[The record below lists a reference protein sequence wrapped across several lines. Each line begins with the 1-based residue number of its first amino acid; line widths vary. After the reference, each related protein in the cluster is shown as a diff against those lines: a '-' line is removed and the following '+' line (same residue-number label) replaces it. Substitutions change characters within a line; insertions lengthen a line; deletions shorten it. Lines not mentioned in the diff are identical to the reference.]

1 MRDAAVKLA
10 LLPLLAAQGWRA
22 RKTARQLPEP
32 DGPREGVDGEGPPLR
47 LLVVGDS
54 SAAGVGVAHQRE
66 AITGRLVQALSQT
79 HRVAWRLNAVSGATT
94 AATLARL
101 TAEETGPFDVA
112 VVALGVN
119 DITKG
124 ATLRRWLGLQRELCE
139 RLRDDFGCAHVL
151 VSGVPP
157 IGSFPLLPD
166 PLRWV
171 LAEQGRRW
179 DRALISM
186 LDEMEGCHHVKAAE
200 SLDPHQMADDGFHP
214 GAEVYEMW
222 VDAILEQMRP
232 LL

>member
-22 RKTARQLPEP
+22 RKSARQLPEP
-32 DGPREGVDGEGPPLR
+32 DGPREGIDGEGPLLR
-47 LLVVGDS
+47 LLVLGDS

-66 AITGRLVQALSQT
+66 AIMGRLVQSLSQT
-79 HRVAWRLNAVSGATT
+79 LRVAWRLNAVSGATT
-94 AATLARL
+94 GATLARL
-101 TAEETGPFDVA
+101 TAEETGPFDMA

-124 ATLRRWLGLQRELCE
+124 ATLRRWLGQQRELCE
-139 RLRDDFGCAHVL
+139 RLRTDFGCAHVF

-179 DRALISM
+179 DRALIAM
-186 LDEMEGCHHVKAAE
+186 LDGMDGCHHVKAAE
-200 SLDPHQMADDGFHP
+200 SLAPDQMAEDGFHP

-222 VDAILEQMRP
+222 ADAILKQLRP